1 MAFFPM
7 DAAIADPI
15 VLSGKVVASTL
26 PLFIIFGVGLGYI
39 LGRWRN
45 PLTVVLDFVVSL
57 PLVFPPI
64 ATGFLLLLLL
74 GREGLL
80 GKPLKYLFG
89 VEIIFSFWGVML
101 AAFIAG
107 LPLVVKTVQASIR
120 TDTLRMM
127 EISAVLGKSNTTTFM
142 RVTIPSIKR
151 SIIAGL
157 FMALARTLGEVGI
170 TLMLGGNIVGRTN
183 TISLEIY
190 NSVFTGEFRN
200 AMILATIL
208 GVASFIILGLMH
220 WASRE

>member
-1 MAFFPM
+1 MN
-7 DAAIADPI
+7 DVITGPI
-15 VLSGKVVASTL
+15 VLSAKVAVLSL
-26 PLFIIFGVGLGYI
+26 PLFLLFGVGFGYI
-39 LGRWRN
+39 LGRWRR
-45 PLTVVLDFVVSL
+45 PVTIALDFVITL

-64 ATGFLLLLLL
+64 ATGFFLLLIL

-80 GKPLKYLFG
+80 GKPLRSLLG

-107 LPLVVKTVQASIR
+107 LPLVVKTVQAAIR
-120 TDTLRMM
+120 SDTLRMM
-127 EISAVLGKSNTTTFM
+127 EVSAVLGKSGVTTFLC
-142 RVTIPSIKR
+142 VTLPSIKK
-151 SIIAGL
+151 SILAGL

-200 AMILATIL
+200 AAILA
-208 GVASFIILGLMH
+208 GILGLSSLGILGLIH
-220 WASRE
+220 LSSQE